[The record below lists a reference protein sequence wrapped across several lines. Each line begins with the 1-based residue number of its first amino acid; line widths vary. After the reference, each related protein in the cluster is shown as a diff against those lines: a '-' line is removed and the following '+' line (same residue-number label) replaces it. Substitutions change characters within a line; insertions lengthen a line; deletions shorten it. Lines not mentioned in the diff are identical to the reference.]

1 MINLLILEDQPAV
14 REIISEIAEELDAPM
29 HIGHAASICQ
39 ARTMLSDSH
48 WDGMVTDFNLGD
60 GKSLDLIAELRNK
73 NNHLPIILVSG
84 FLSPECMQQAATLH
98 IKHILAKPFEPAALL
113 DCMRAALF
121 VPQQIRHANEPLRP
135 ENKLLP
141 KVFEM
146 DRQVSLLYRM
156 FDEMPSKK
164 DVSSLCQAT
173 LTLGLEMT
181 HAKRGFLALFERK
194 HEKLVMVSE
203 QLNHPAH
210 ISNCHLKDTPFK
222 ALIHH
227 QSEYLEI
234 LPEASHAPCW
244 PDIYSEHYIAIPVCL
259 QGIPMGVL
267 CLMDCDGSQAI
278 PADERY
284 LLGLLIKKLDTLLD
298 NRAVHAALADSM
310 NETLIALVRSLEA
323 RDRYTKDHSSRVSQI
338 ATLFAQE
345 LQLDEETIQMI
356 RTGGLLHDIGKV
368 GIADEILLKPGRY
381 TEQEFAKMKAH
392 PAIGDAILKNM
403 DTLARERLIVRHHH
417 ERMDGK
423 GYPDGLIGDAIPFEA
438 RIVCVADSID
448 AMTSHRVY
456 RMARPLS
463 FCLEQLKS
471 NSGTQFDAQVVDV
484 AVSLIERGLIH
495 TQAQSEPD
503 VEEILMPLS
512 AIDPFQP
519 GVLHA

>member
-14 REIISEIAEELDAPM
+14 REIISEIAKELDAPM
-29 HIGHAASICQ
+29 HIGHAASISE
-39 ARTMLSDSH
+39 ARVMLSDSH

-73 NNHLPIILVSG
+73 KNNLPIILVSG
-84 FLSPECMQQAATLH
+84 FLSPECMRQAATLH
-98 IKHILAKPFEPAALL
+98 IKHILSKPFEPSALL
-113 DCMRAALF
+113 DCMRSAL
-121 VPQQIRHANEPLRP
+121 VPQQIKQANEPRRP
-135 ENKLLP
+135 KNKLLP
-141 KVFEM
+141 KLFEM

-156 FDEMPSKK
+156 FDEMPSQK
-164 DVSSLCQAT
+164 DVSSLCRAT
-173 LTLGLEMT
+173 LTLGLEMV

-203 QLNHPAH
+203 QLNHSSH
-210 ISNCHLKDTPFK
+210 ISNCDLKDTPFK
-222 ALIHH
+222 ALIHN
-227 QSEYLEI
+227 QLEYLEV
-234 LPEASHAPCW
+234 LPQTSHGPCW
-244 PDIYSEHYIAIPVCL
+244 PDIFSEHYIAIPVYL
-259 QGIPMGVL
+259 QGIPMGIL
-267 CLMDCDGSQAI
+267 CLMDCQGSQSI
-278 PADERY
+278 HADERY

-323 RDRYTKDHSSRVSQI
+323 RDRYTKDHSSRVGHLSM
-338 ATLFAQE
+338 LFAQE

-381 TEQEFAKMKAH
+381 TEHEFAKMKAH

-423 GYPDGLIGDAIPFEA
+423 GYPDGLMGDAIPFEA

-463 FCLEQLKS
+463 FCIEQLKA
-471 NSGTQFDAQVVDV
+471 NSGTQFDSQVVDV
-484 AVSLIERGLIH
+484 AVSLIERGLIS
-495 TQAQSEPD
+495 TQAQAVPN

-512 AIDPFQP
+512 AIDPLQP